1 MELDLRLPK
10 KLRYSMFP
18 INWMI
23 QQAIRILVAWQRIT
37 EIVEWMSDYDHG
49 FLYDVNFISMHNWY
63 K

>member
-1 MELDLRLPK
+1 MELDLRLPREAS
-10 KLRYSMFP
+10 LLEFP

-37 EIVEWMSDYDHG
+37 EIMEWISDYSHG
-49 FLYDVNFISMHNWY
+49 FLYCVNFIFMHTRY